1 MFLFYFKIISAS
13 TERFNNREGHPRVFR
28 TVMSSTFDVYL
39 SLQLAKKLGWKYFHA
54 LFGSRDQE
62 LLDLMK
68 KEASTLNM
76 CLATNRE
83 IIMDD
88 LENELKTAVDEMLQY
103 DGATVVMVFIPTAA
117 IEMLLKIASEKNTAG
132 KLVFIIPKHVENIQ
146 TIVSKYK
153 NPSLGRTFMY
163 YNFFWLII
171 NDDIID
177 SVMTEISN
185 NNYIL
190 VVTRNLIV

>member
-39 SLQLAKKLGWKYFHA
+39 SIKLAKRLGWNYFHA
-54 LFGSRDQE
+54 LFGNRDQE
-62 LLDLMK
+62 LLNLMK
-68 KEASTLNM
+68 REASALNM
-76 CLATNRE
+76 CLATNRQ
-83 IIMDD
+83 IIMHD

-103 DGATVVMVFIPTAA
+103 DGATVVMVFIPTVA
-117 IEMLLKIASEKNTAG
+117 IETLLKIASEKNTAG

-163 YNFFWLII
+163 C
-171 NDDIID
+171 
-177 SVMTEISN
+177 ISFC
-185 NNYIL
+185 
-190 VVTRNLIV
+190 

>member
-1 MFLFYFKIISAS
+1 MFLFHFKIISAS

-68 KEASTLNM
+68 REASTLNM

-103 DGATVVMVFIPTAA
+103 DGATVVMVFIPTVA

-132 KLVFIIPKHVENIQ
+132 KLVFIIPKNVENIQ

-163 YNFFWLII
+163 YNFFGLLLTVI
-171 NDDIID
+171 
-177 SVMTEISN
+177 
-185 NNYIL
+185 
-190 VVTRNLIV
+190 

>member
-1 MFLFYFKIISAS
+1 
-13 TERFNNREGHPRVFR
+13 
-28 TVMSSTFDVYL
+28 
-39 SLQLAKKLGWKYFHA
+39 
-54 LFGSRDQE
+54 
-62 LLDLMK
+62 
-68 KEASTLNM
+68 M

-83 IIMDD
+83 IIMED

-163 YNFFWLII
+163 YNFFFWL
-171 NDDIID
+171 IID

-185 NNYIL
+185 NYLIL
-190 VVTRNLIV
+190 VVTQTLIG

>member
-1 MFLFYFKIISAS
+1 MFLFHFKIISAS

-68 KEASTLNM
+68 REASTLNM

-163 YNFFWLII
+163 YNFFFWL
-171 NDDIID
+171 IID

>member
-68 KEASTLNM
+68 REASTLNM

-83 IIMDD
+83 IIMED

-163 YNFFWLII
+163 YNFFLA
-171 NDDIID
+171 
-177 SVMTEISN
+177 
-185 NNYIL
+185 YY
-190 VVTRNLIV
+190 

>member
-68 KEASTLNM
+68 REASTLNM

>member
-68 KEASTLNM
+68 REASTLNM

-83 IIMDD
+83 IIMED

-171 NDDIID
+171 NGDIID

-185 NNYIL
+185 KNLIL
-190 VVTRNLIV
+190 VVTRNLIG

>member
-68 KEASTLNM
+68 REASTLNM

-83 IIMDD
+83 IIMED

-171 NDDIID
+171 NGDIID